1 MGYAEFLKTHKVM
14 LAPMAGVS
22 DPAFRQLCAEQ
33 GASLAFTEMVS
44 VKGLSYANERTAH
57 LVDLYDGE
65 ALAGVQIFGHE
76 PETMAEQAQWI
87 EDVLGDRLAVID
99 INMGCPVKKIAGKGD
114 GAALIKD
121 PVLAGQ
127 IISAVA
133 HAVRVPV
140 TVKTRRGYY
149 EGSETCIDFA
159 RMAESSGAA
168 AIAVHGRFATQMYRG
183 KADWDCITRT
193 KAAVDIPVIGNGDV
207 FSAEDALALFDKTGC
222 DAILV
227 ARGAEGNPWIFAQ
240 INAALG
246 AAQGESPTPLASATT
261 LEPGGAAASYPTP
274 VERIEMARK
283 HAHLLHEREP
293 RSVVRMR
300 KHACWY
306 VKGIPGASAARATF
320 NSCTT
325 VEDFDQAFDG
335 LLLHLSQAEA
345 SHVGVD

>member
-1 MGYAEFLKTHKVM
+1 MDYSEFLKTHKVM

-44 VKGLSYANERTAH
+44 AKGLSYANERTAH

-76 PETMAEQAQWI
+76 PETMAEQAKWI
-87 EDVLGDRLAVID
+87 EEALGERLAVID

-133 HAVRVPV
+133 QAVQVPV

-159 RMAESSGAA
+159 RMAQESGAA
-168 AIAVHGRFATQMYRG
+168 AIALHGRFATQMYRG
-183 KADWDCITRT
+183 EADWDCIART
-193 KAAVDIPVIGNGDV
+193 KQAVTIPVIGNGDV
-207 FSAEDALALFDKTGC
+207 FSAEDALALFSTTDC

-240 INAALG
+240 INEVLETSGEFGHPISAAPLETG
-246 AAQGESPTPLASATT
+246 CPTLA
-261 LEPGGAAASYPTP
+261 PTSE
-274 VERIEMARK
+274 ERIEMARR

-320 NSCTT
+320 NACTM
-325 VEDFDQAFDG
+325 VEDFDHAFDAM
-335 LLLHLSQAEA
+335 LSHLSQVDA
-345 SHVGVD
+345 SHGGVE